1 VKVAVIGPRGQ
12 LGSALCE
19 AFRRRAVDCVE
30 LDHGRVE
37 VTDPQSVLVA
47 LRDARPAAVVN
58 TAAFHKVDA
67 CEEDPKRA
75 FEVNA
80 LGALHV
86 ARACRE
92 AGARCVYVSTD
103 YVFDGA
109 KAERYR
115 EEDLP
120 NPVNVYGASKLAG
133 EHLVV
138 QTCPDALVVRV
149 ASLFGGLGSR
159 GKGTNFVLTVLERA
173 RRGEALRV
181 VDDVRMSPTYAED
194 AAAAIVE
201 LVARGALRGLSRGE
215 QGRVLVVRVSD
226 ARPRARRPTGAR
238 TPGAPGGLPRAGQAP
253 AQLRSFHGQAGGPG
267 PAAPAVGGRGP
278 EVPGGAL
285 RPCVGLRVLGLSGSS

>member
-109 KAERYR
+109 KAEPYR

-159 GKGTNFVLTVLERA
+159 GKGTNFVLMVLERA

-201 LVARGALRGLSRGE
+201 LVAGGASGVFHVVNKGACSWYELAM
-215 QGRVLVVRVSD
+215 RVLELAGLRVPVHPVPQE
-226 ARPRARRPTGAR
+226 AYPARARRPRNSALSTAKLEAR
-238 TPGAPGGLPRAGQAP
+238 
-253 AQLRSFHGQAGGPG
+253 
-267 PAAPAVGGRGP
+267 
-278 EVPGGAL
+278 
-285 RPCVGLRVLGLSGSS
+285 GLRLPPWEDAVQRYLAALSARA

>member
-1 VKVAVIGPRGQ
+1 MKVAVIGPRGQ

-109 KAERYR
+109 KAEPYR

-201 LVARGALRGLSRGE
+201 LVAGGASGVFHVVNKGACSWYELAV
-215 QGRVLVVRVSD
+215 RVLELAGLRVPVHPVPQE
-226 ARPRARRPTGAR
+226 AYPARARRPRNSALSTAKLEAR
-238 TPGAPGGLPRAGQAP
+238 
-253 AQLRSFHGQAGGPG
+253 
-267 PAAPAVGGRGP
+267 
-278 EVPGGAL
+278 
-285 RPCVGLRVLGLSGSS
+285 GLRLPPWEDAVQRYLAALSARA

>member
-1 VKVAVIGPRGQ
+1 MGAGVTRVVVVGATGQ
-12 LGSALCE
+12 LGSGVVR
-19 AFRRRAVDCVE
+19 AFRETGGYAVVGLSHGEVE
-30 LDHGRVE
+30 C
-37 VTDPQSVLVA
+37 TDPASVLETLVP
-47 LRDARPAAVVN
+47 LRPRVVVN
-58 TAAFHKVDA
+58 CAGFVQVDA

-109 KAERYR
+109 KAEPYR
-115 EEDLP
+115 EDDLP

-201 LVARGALRGLSRGE
+201 LVARGASGVFHVVNKGACSWYELAV
-215 QGRVLVVRVSD
+215 RVLELAGLRVPVHPVPQE
-226 ARPRARRPTGAR
+226 AYPARARRPRNSALSTAKLEAR
-238 TPGAPGGLPRAGQAP
+238 
-253 AQLRSFHGQAGGPG
+253 
-267 PAAPAVGGRGP
+267 
-278 EVPGGAL
+278 
-285 RPCVGLRVLGLSGSS
+285 GLRLPPWEDAVQRYLAALSARA

>member
-1 VKVAVIGPRGQ
+1 
-12 LGSALCE
+12 
-19 AFRRRAVDCVE
+19 VDCVE

-109 KAERYR
+109 KAEPYL

-120 NPVNVYGASKLAG
+120 NPLNVYGASKLAG
-133 EHLVV
+133 EHLVA

-201 LVARGALRGLSRGE
+201 LVARGASGVFHVVNKGACSWYELAV
-215 QGRVLVVRVSD
+215 RVLELAGLRVPVHPVPQE
-226 ARPRARRPTGAR
+226 AYPARARRPRNSALSTAKLEAR
-238 TPGAPGGLPRAGQAP
+238 
-253 AQLRSFHGQAGGPG
+253 
-267 PAAPAVGGRGP
+267 
-278 EVPGGAL
+278 
-285 RPCVGLRVLGLSGSS
+285 GLRLPPWEDAVQRYLAALSARA